1 MNSPVKGLICEQPTG
16 CEMSP
21 ETEKTDST
29 VLTCWKDIAN
39 YLGKGVRTV
48 QRWEQEFGLPVRRP
62 KGIAHKSAVIAYAR
76 DLDAWLESKWTQKN
90 GHHAAHTAGAT
101 SNLDELIRTAQ
112 ELRTTHDSLLRETRA
127 ALTTLVANC
136 YELTSPK
143 YPRRAKV
150 D

>member
-1 MNSPVKGLICEQPTG
+1 MNWPLKGLICEQQTG
-16 CEMSP
+16 VRMRAEA
-21 ETEKTDST
+21 EQTDST

-76 DLDAWLESKWTQKN
+76 DLDAWLESRWSQRT
-90 GHHAAHTAGAT
+90 GHHGAHTAGAA
-101 SNLDELIRTAQ
+101 SNLDDLIRTAQ
-112 ELRTTHDSLLRETRA
+112 ELRNTHDNLMRETRVALA
-127 ALTTLVANC
+127 ALVANC
-136 YELTSPK
+136 CELTSTK
-143 YPRRAKV
+143 YPRRAKI

>member
-1 MNSPVKGLICEQPTG
+1 VKGLICEQQTG
-16 CEMSP
+16 CQMRAEA
-21 ETEKTDST
+21 EKTDST

>member
-1 MNSPVKGLICEQPTG
+1 MRAEA
-16 CEMSP
+16 
-21 ETEKTDST
+21 EKTDST

-48 QRWEQEFGLPVRRP
+48 QRWEQEFGLPVRGP